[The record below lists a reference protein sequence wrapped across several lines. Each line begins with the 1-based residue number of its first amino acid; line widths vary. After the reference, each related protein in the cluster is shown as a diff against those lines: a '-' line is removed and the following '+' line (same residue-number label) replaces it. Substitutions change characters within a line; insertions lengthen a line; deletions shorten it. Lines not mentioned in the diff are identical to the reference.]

1 MPILKSI
8 IDKAVNS
15 ISIHEI
21 NKIKDKWILKNSDKA
36 KYNINK
42 NTVESSFLEFISV
55 KKINYCLVYNLH
67 RNILFFTKIIL
78 VKDY

>member
-55 KKINYCLVYNLH
+55 KKLIIV
-67 RNILFFTKIIL
+67 LFITCIGIYFFLQKL
-78 VKDY
+78 Y